1 MPSTVSIRG
10 AALLFVVVFGG
21 VFAALWLDRTLD
33 RQAAITSA
41 RDSFGS
47 IVPAG
52 MEIDAAPFDFS
63 EAARRV
69 IPSVVSIDTA
79 IQRESFM
86 GAMRLQSVG
95 SGSGVVVRADG
106 YIITNAHVVR
116 DPRSRAVA
124 VAADSIRVHTS
135 DGKGY
140 DATVVG
146 FDELSDIAV
155 IKVDANNL
163 VPAAFGD
170 SDDIEVGEWVLAVGN
185 QLGFDNSVSVGI
197 VSSKGRWFDT
207 QSDSI
212 LIDAIQTDA
221 TINRGN
227 SGGALCNSQG
237 EVIGINSSIATL
249 GGVSSGVGFAIPSNH
264 VRRVV
269 SDILE
274 HGVFR
279 YAILGINLIAANLSL
294 AVPRDRA
301 LISQLAGFPNPPTY
315 GLVVAGSDPNLP
327 AGKAGIG
334 EYDVIM
340 EIDGRR
346 MNSNVDYV
354 RTMMAKRP
362 GDKVDLKVWSR
373 GETKQITVTLAAHG
387 G

>member
-1 MPSTVSIRG
+1 M
-10 AALLFVVVFGG
+10 LFVAVFGG

-33 RQAAITSA
+33 RQAAISSA
-41 RDSFGS
+41 RSSFGS

-63 EAARRV
+63 AAARRV

-79 IQRESFM
+79 ILRESFM
-86 GAMRLQSVG
+86 GTTRLQPVG
-95 SGSGVVVRADG
+95 SGSGIVVRADG

-116 DPRSRAVA
+116 DPRSRTTVQ
-124 VAADSIRVHTS
+124 AADSIRVHTS

-155 IKVDANNL
+155 LKVDAKNL
-163 VPAAFGD
+163 VPAVFGD

-227 SGGALCNSQG
+227 SGGALCNSKG

-279 YAILGINLIAANLSL
+279 YAILGIELVPVNLSL
-294 AVPRDRA
+294 AIPQDRA
-301 LISQLAGFPNPPTY
+301 IISQLTGYPDPPSY
-315 GLVVAGSDPNLP
+315 GLIVAGSAPDYP

-346 MNSNVDYV
+346 MNTNVDYV
-354 RTMMAKRP
+354 RKMMAIRP
-362 GDKVDLKVWSR
+362 GDEVDIKFWSR
-373 GETKQITVTLAAHG
+373 GKIKQVSVTLAAHG

>member
-1 MPSTVSIRG
+1 MSSTVSFRT
-10 AALLFVVVFGG
+10 AALLFIVVFGG
-21 VFAALWLDRTLD
+21 VFAALWLDRKLD
-33 RQAAITSA
+33 RESAIASA
-41 RDSFGS
+41 RDGFGS
-47 IVPAG
+47 IIPAR
-52 MEIDAAPFDFS
+52 MEIDPAPFDFS

-86 GAMRLQSVG
+86 GAMRLQSVS

-116 DPRSRAVA
+116 DPRSRTV
-124 VAADSIRVHTS
+124 VRAADSIRVHTS

-140 DATVVG
+140 DAKVVG

-163 VPAAFGD
+163 VPAEFGD
-170 SDDIEVGEWVLAVGN
+170 SDDIEVGEWVLAIGN

-227 SGGALCNSQG
+227 SGGALCNSRG

-264 VRRVV
+264 VMRVV

-279 YAILGINLIAANLSL
+279 YAILGIELIAANLSL
-294 AVPRDRA
+294 AVPQDRA
-301 LISQLAGFPNPPTY
+301 LISQLTGFPNPPSY
-315 GLVVAGSDPNLP
+315 GLIVAGSDPDLP

-334 EYDVIM
+334 EYDV
-340 EIDGRR
+340 
-346 MNSNVDYV
+346 
-354 RTMMAKRP
+354 
-362 GDKVDLKVWSR
+362 
-373 GETKQITVTLAAHG
+373 
-387 G
+387 